1 MPVNLREILR
11 VAMDQCHIL
20 LGVVRVHPCTED
32 LKDRPDKT
40 CQGRLGN
47 GTMTAGAAGSE
58 SSAEIMT
65 ELGRVPSGAFL

>member
-11 VAMDQCHIL
+11 VAVDQCHIL

-47 GTMTAGAAGSE
+47 GTMTARAASSE
-58 SSAEIMT
+58 SSVGIMT

>member
-40 CQGRLGN
+40 CQGRLGD
-47 GTMTAGAAGSE
+47 GAMIAKAAGSE
-58 SSAEIMT
+58 A
-65 ELGRVPSGAFL
+65 A